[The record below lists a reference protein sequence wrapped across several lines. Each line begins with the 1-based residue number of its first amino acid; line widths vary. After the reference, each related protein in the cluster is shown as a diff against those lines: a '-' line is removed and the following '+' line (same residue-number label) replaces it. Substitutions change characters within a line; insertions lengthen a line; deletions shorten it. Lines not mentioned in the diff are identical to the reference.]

1 MLKGHWANEAN
12 LFSGRF
18 HASWC
23 RPKSTHIFIGVYV
36 DLVTFPFSAQDTTHS
51 FLLEGDAKVRGKVS
65 QGSFSSVQ
73 CNRKMETA
81 KASQSSFPSVVSNI
95 SHSSREFHD
104 RLERSNQGSS
114 VSPDKKTSAE
124 L

>member
-1 MLKGHWANEAN
+1 MVQTQT
-12 LFSGRF
+12 
-18 HASWC
+18 
-23 RPKSTHIFIGVYV
+23 THIFIGIYA
-36 DLVTFPFSAQDTTHS
+36 DLVTFHFFSQDTTHS

-73 CNRKMETA
+73 CNRKMATA
-81 KASQSSFPSVVSNI
+81 KASQSSFPSVVDDI
-95 SHSSREFHD
+95 SHSSRGFHD
-104 RLERSNQGSS
+104 RLEQSNQGSS